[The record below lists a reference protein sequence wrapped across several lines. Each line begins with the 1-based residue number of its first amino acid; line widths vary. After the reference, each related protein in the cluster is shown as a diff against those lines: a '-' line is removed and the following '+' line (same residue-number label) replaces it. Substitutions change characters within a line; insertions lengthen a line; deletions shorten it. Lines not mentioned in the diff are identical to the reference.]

1 MIVLINSITFLII
14 IILPRNSRICII
26 KMSNFAIVSIELS
39 LDDGNDGYIPPSPP
53 PPPPT
58 PTTGSNKPDLQLQS
72 TCVSS
77 ILFSM

>member
-1 MIVLINSITFLII
+1 
-14 IILPRNSRICII
+14 
-26 KMSNFAIVSIELS
+26 MSNFAIVSIELS

-53 PPPPT
+53 PPP
-58 PTTGSNKPDLQLQS
+58 TTGSNKPDLQLQS